1 MKINYKI
8 YVMFLLLF
16 SIYIAG
22 CATKPIPT
30 TTIGAID
37 GRDRVLIATQES
49 KFKNEVVSRVVE
61 DLKNNDLYIEI
72 TDISDLS
79 NRTTEDYKAIVI
91 INDYKLF
98 RFNKHVRNFLDNIN
112 DYDKKKIV
120 LLATA
125 GSPNRM
131 NKGAEVDA
139 ISSASEIDDADD
151 ISMIIVQR
159 VNSILS
165 K

>member
-8 YVMFLLLF
+8 HVPFILLF
-16 SIYIAG
+16 SIYITG

-49 KFKNEVVSRVVE
+49 KFKDEVVTKVVE

-72 TDISDLS
+72 TDLSDLT
-79 NRTTEDYKAIVI
+79 NRPTEDYKVIVI
-91 INDYKLF
+91 INSYKFF
-98 RFNKHVRNFLDNIN
+98 RFNKHVKNFLENLNDNEQ
-112 DYDKKKIV
+112 KKIV

-125 GSPNRM
+125 GSPHRM
-131 NKGAEVDA
+131 NKGMEVDA
-139 ISSASEIDDADD
+139 ISSASKIDDADD
-151 ISMIIVQR
+151 VSMNIVQR

-165 K
+165 E